1 MILMFRTFPK
11 FHLLVLLLL
20 GSAPVLAQLTVGEN
34 QSLLKPFPNSTL
46 VSSESLANVVYQ
58 VPLGTLQRNGG
69 RAAPEKSLRVN
80 GALNKLLYEVAPS
93 FSGRDVQ
100 VFLKQQFAQAGLE
113 ALFACEGRSCGSSN
127 DWAND
132 VFSNRVLY
140 GPAQNQFFMAYV
152 DRSSKSANFVVS
164 YIITRGNGRLYSY
177 IELLESNATAP
188 DASGLSESLLRNGF
202 TVLSN
207 LTFEADELT
216 SSSGS
221 LPDLV
226 SALKLNPEL
235 GLYIVA
241 HLHGAADF
249 QTIQARAQKRADS
262 VVATLIDAG
271 VDAARVTAKG
281 IGPLAPRCVEDAC
294 RNRVE
299 AVLR

>member
-1 MILMFRTFPK
+1 MTLIFK
-11 FHLLVLLLL
+11 DFHKPCLLVFLLLV
-20 GSAPVLAQLTVGEN
+20 SAPVLAQPAAGDN
-34 QSLLKPFPNSTL
+34 QSLLTPFPNSTL
-46 VSSESLANVVYQ
+46 VSSESLPNVVYQ
-58 VPLGTLQRNGG
+58 VPLDILRRTGG
-69 RAAPEKSLRVN
+69 RTAPEKSLRVN
-80 GALNKLLYEVAPS
+80 GSLNKLLYEVTPN
-93 FSGRDVQ
+93 FSGGDVQ
-100 VFLKQQFAQAGLE
+100 AFLKQQFSEAGFE
-113 ALFACEGRSCGSSN
+113 PLFACEGRSCGSSN

-152 DRSSKSANFVVS
+152 DRSSTRPNFVVS

-177 IELLESNATAP
+177 IELLESNAAAGN
-188 DASGLSESLLRNGF
+188 ASGLSESLLRNGF

-207 LTFEADELT
+207 LTFEEDELAPG
-216 SSSGS
+216 SGS

-226 SALKLNPEL
+226 SVLKLNPEL
-235 GLYIVA
+235 DLYIVS

-249 QTIQARAQKRADS
+249 DAIQARAQKRADS
-262 VVATLIDAG
+262 VVAALIEAG

-281 IGPLAPRCVEDAC
+281 IGPLAPRCGEDAC